1 MIKKVLF
8 IMTTLIEA
16 AVAADVVNDATE
28 FIAAEE
34 GFSAT
39 PYICLGGQTTIGYGC
54 ADKAVVAKGKITKA
68 EAKKVLKA
76 KVTEDLAWLKRLLPK
91 LNNNQLVA
99 VLSLVYNIGRGRFLR
114 SKAYQCLKAGTML
127 RAVNEME
134 EFRLVNGKVNTGLVA
149 RRQRERIKFLSVR

>member
-8 IMTTLIEA
+8 IMATLIEA
-16 AVAADVVNDATE
+16 AVTADVVNDATE

-34 GFSAT
+34 GFRAT
-39 PYICLGGQTTIGYGC
+39 PYTCLGGQTTIGYGC
-54 ADKAVVAKGKITKA
+54 ADKAVVAKGSITKA

-76 KVTEDLAWLKRLLPK
+76 KVKEDLLWLKVRLPR

-99 VLSLVYNIGRGRFLR
+99 VESLVYNIGRTRFLR
-114 SKAYQCLKAGTML
+114 SEAYQCLKDGHLL

-134 EFRLVNGKVNTGLVA
+134 EFRLVNGNVNEGLVA